1 MDKLFSKVTTII
13 KPGTRIELYSG
24 LTQHLVGSTDVVLWN
39 ERPLQISESTY
50 NEFKDIIRQK
60 SCKFYALN
68 KILPYHDFCIALLC
82 CVDYSL
88 NHKLTPHII
97 SRTYASA
104 WRTMSVI
111 ADTGTDDVKSWIRL
125 YINDRTSIGYTNSLG
140 EVLQRNNTL
149 GIRRLSNEMSE
160 KVIKDDEIISAACST
175 RDIIEI
181 SSTSSLPVSSIYL
194 QSTSTPEGQ
203 LDILSTIHSIINNIN
218 E

>member
-13 KPGTRIELYSG
+13 RPGTRIEVYSA
-24 LTQHLVGSTDVVLWN
+24 LTQSLVGSTDIVLWD

-50 NEFKDIIRQK
+50 TEFKDIIRQK

-82 CVDYSL
+82 CIDYSL
-88 NHKLTPHII
+88 NHKLTPDIN

-111 ADTGTDDVKSWIRL
+111 ADTSTDGVKSWIKT
-125 YINDRTSIGYTNSLG
+125 YINDRTSIGYTNNLG

-160 KVIKDDEIISAACST
+160 KVIKDDEIISIACSS
-175 RDIIEI
+175 RDIVEI
-181 SSTSSLPVSSIYL
+181 SSDNSLAVSSIYL

-203 LDILSTIHSIINNIN
+203 LDILSTIHDIMNDIKK
-218 E
+218 